1 MTDSVFRTGKNY
13 YPQVFKEEYK
23 YPVKK
28 IKMTEYIADDIE
40 ASFDDSDRED
50 SDEEIYNEEN
60 SDKENYD
67 VENQKNIH
75 ITHSKK
81 SNKIFFVFF
90 FFSIYNNDKK
100 IKKSF
105 EARERYQNLSEE
117 KR

>member
-1 MTDSVFRTGKNY
+1 M
-13 YPQVFKEEYK
+13 EECK

-81 SNKIFFVFF
+81 NNKIFFVFF
-90 FFSIYNNDKK
+90 FFFQYITMT
-100 IKKSF
+100 
-105 EARERYQNLSEE
+105 